1 MCELHFDNQ
10 YKVTED
16 VFNIN
21 DGSICKI
28 PRLQQTLTK
37 DAIPNMDISVPGT
50 LMDTAPDNAIT
61 DSVIMNTVHVCYFFN
76 FLNDCLKIYWTM
88 LMPILN

>member
-28 PRLQQTLTK
+28 ARLQQTLTK

-50 LMDTAPDNAIT
+50 LMDTAADNAIT
-61 DSVIMNTVHVCYFFN
+61 DNVIVHTDNVCYFFN
-76 FLNDCLKIYWTM
+76 FLNYSLKM
-88 LMPILN
+88 